1 MIVKY
6 ISRVVNISNLPWLP
20 SIAWDDSNEVLKRV
34 FSLNF
39 SLMSKVCWDSQT
51 LAFRGP
57 AGPSR
62 PMPCPC
68 GHALLKEPTLI
79 LKTPHESEAPEG
91 HGVQVLPDPDLTYPH
106 WVGGAQQHL
115 FNKVFTKIHSWGSR
129 TPLDPPGPR
138 GVQPHQ
144 IAIGNIYYI
153 FDLMSSPQ
161 C

>member
-68 GHALLKEPTLI
+68 GHALLKEPI
-79 LKTPHESEAPEG
+79 LNLHYNFDFKNSPWKWGTMAPEG

-129 TPLDPPGPR
+129 TPLGPPFPPWTPGCPT
-138 GVQPHQ
+138 
-144 IAIGNIYYI
+144 
-153 FDLMSSPQ
+153 SPNSYW
-161 C
+161 